1 MKYPQ
6 LRFEFKIKNTN
17 LIFEKKQEQ
26 QLIFHDK
33 LKFQIENQ
41 HLSLSD

>member
-6 LRFEFKIKNTN
+6 LMFKYKINDTN

-26 QLIFHDK
+26 QSIFHDK
-33 LKFQIENQ
+33 LRFQIENQ
-41 HLSLSD
+41 HLSISD

>member
-6 LRFEFKIKNTN
+6 LMFEFEINYTN

-26 QLIFHDK
+26 QSIFHDK
-33 LKFQIENQ
+33 LRFQIENQ
-41 HLSLSD
+41 HLSISD